1 MTIGSFDEPHLIP
14 IRYELGLE
22 GRHPNL
28 KPVPGAK
35 QIGTTE
41 EGDGPEAVELVR
53 ASNHQ
58 HPDYDTAEWP
68 PRN

>member
-1 MTIGSFDEPHLIP
+1 MNRISSPFATRWASKAATRSLPA
-14 IRYELGLE
+14 
-22 GRHPNL
+22 
-28 KPVPGAK
+28 VPGAE

-41 EGDGPEAVELVR
+41 EGDGLEAVERVR

-68 PRN
+68 PCN